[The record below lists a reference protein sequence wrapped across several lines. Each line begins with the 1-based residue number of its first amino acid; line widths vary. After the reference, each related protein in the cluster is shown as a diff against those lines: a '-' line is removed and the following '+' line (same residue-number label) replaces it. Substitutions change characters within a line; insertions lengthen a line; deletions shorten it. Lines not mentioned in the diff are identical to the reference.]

1 MTLSKLKI
9 MVLLICIVFTTILNA
24 STSTNKKIAYKTVTI
39 LNKADIAYNSARFA
53 VAVGYYE
60 TYLQNYS
67 TYQPEIL
74 SKLADCYWQMREYDN
89 AFRVYK
95 NLYPKANKTQNKQI
109 KYRIAELF
117 ARNDQYQQASEWLK
131 EVTGYQLKAK
141 LYIDKKALNS
151 LKKDSLDW
159 KIVFLNINTT
169 YREFSPFIANNSL
182 FFSSNKP
189 LVHKSNAFGW
199 DGENYAHLWELPVSD
214 IDTTESKKINNNY
227 LNKVQSQQDRN
238 QIAGI
243 YECGDTKSTISLN
256 RSMLN
261 GTKIKA
267 DLKPIGKTV
276 KGLDNILF
284 NAGAISIDKNNHFYF
299 SANYAKADKKGVNR
313 ICIMEGISTPS
324 GITNIKRLP
333 FGDANEYSV
342 MHPAI
347 NAEGTL
353 LVLSSDKTNFK
364 GGFDLYYSLRSNSN
378 QPWDTLKAFGNNINS
393 IGNEGFPSITPN
405 GYLYFSSDNLPGL
418 GGLDIFRIPIQDALK
433 GKGEIEHIS
442 YPVNSSADDFG
453 WMQQDSTGLKGFFTS
468 DRLNNDDNIYSFTFN
483 PVKSLI
489 PPRKSFIE
497 GFVLEKQS
505 LKPIADATVFLY
517 NSKEDTVYV
526 AKTDKNGK
534 YHLAVLTTSDVIIK
548 AVDKKYISDCLST
561 NIVYEPHPKDTIQN
575 APRDLLLDKFKVG
588 FKWKLSNIHY
598 DFDKWNIRAD
608 AAPILDSVV
617 MILNENPITIELGSH
632 TDSRGSFK
640 YNERLSQHRA
650 ESAVAYLIQ
659 HGIVT
664 QRITAKG
671 YGEYQLLNRCSDGI
685 PCSDAEHQANRRTEV
700 KVTGYTTPQKVSET
714 INPDKFKDKSI
725 INKNK
730 LPTDFFEGCKL
741 P

>member
-1 MTLSKLKI
+1 MKLSSLKI
-9 MVLLICIVFTTILNA
+9 LVFLICIVSTTILNA
-24 STSTNKKIAYKTVTI
+24 GTPTNKKTPTRTVTI
-39 LNKADIAYNSARFA
+39 LTKADLAYQTAKFA

-60 TYLQNYS
+60 TYLQNHS
-67 TYQPEIL
+67 TYQPELL
-74 SKLADCYWQMREYDN
+74 SKIADCYWQMREYDN

-95 NLYPKANKTQNKQI
+95 TLYPITNKTQNQQI
-109 KYRIAELF
+109 KHRIAELY
-117 ARNDQYQQASEWLK
+117 ARNGQYQQASEWLK

-141 LYIDKKALNS
+141 LYNDKKALNK

-159 KIVFLNINTT
+159 RIVFLNINTQ
-169 YREFSPFIANNSL
+169 YREFSPFITNNSL

-199 DGENYAHLWELPVSD
+199 DGENYAHLWEITVSE
-214 IDTTESKKINNNY
+214 IDTTECKLANNTN
-227 LNKVQSQQDRN
+227 LKRVPSQQKTN
-238 QIAGI
+238 HLAGI

-256 RSMLN
+256 HSLLN
-261 GTKIKA
+261 GTSIKA
-267 DLKPIGKTV
+267 DLKPVGKTV
-276 KGLDNILF
+276 NGLDNILF

-299 SANYAKADKKGVNR
+299 SANYAKADKKGINR
-313 ICIMEGISTPS
+313 ICVMEGISTPS
-324 GITNIKRLP
+324 GITNIHRLP
-333 FGDANEYSV
+333 FGDPNAYSV

-347 NAEGTL
+347 NSDGTL
-353 LVLSSDKTNFK
+353 LVLSSDKTSGK
-364 GGFDLYYSLRSNSN
+364 GGFDLYYSRWNEMN
-378 QPWDTLKAFGNNINS
+378 QTWDTLKAFGNNINT
-393 IGNEGFPSITPN
+393 IGNEVFPSITPN

-433 GKGEIEHIS
+433 GKGEIEHLS
-442 YPVNSSADDFG
+442 YPVNSPADDFG
-453 WMQQDSTGLKGFFTS
+453 WTQQDSLGLKGFFTS
-468 DRLNNDDNIYSFTFN
+468 DRLNNDDNIYSFTYN

-489 PPRKSFIE
+489 PPRKSFFE
-497 GFVLEKQS
+497 GLVLEKQS
-505 LKPIADATVFLY
+505 LKPIPGATVFLY
-517 NSKEDTVYV
+517 NIKEDTVYI
-526 AKTDKNGK
+526 AKADKNGK
-534 YHLAVLTTSDVIIK
+534 YHLPILTTSDVIIK

-561 NIVYEPHPKDTIQN
+561 NVVYEPYPKDTIQN

-608 AAPILDSVV
+608 ATPILDSVI

-659 HGIVT
+659 HGIDT
-664 QRITAKG
+664 KRITAKG
-671 YGEYQLLNRCSDGI
+671 YGEYQLLNRCADGV

-700 KVTGYTTPQKVSET
+700 KVTGYTTPQKVSEN
-714 INPDKFKDKSI
+714 INPDKFKDKSV
-725 INKNK
+725 INRSL
-730 LPTDFFEGCKL
+730 LPTDFFDGCKL